1 MKYLNS
7 IETWNVF
14 VLTILLTI
22 TNSRDYATGVEL
34 CLTQKKMVRVAVV
47 GRTFYIIN
55 ILINI

>member
-7 IETWNVF
+7 IEIWYVF
-14 VLTILLTI
+14 VLTITK
-22 TNSRDYATGVEL
+22 SRDYATGVEL